1 MRILICIQK
10 KQNRGT
16 YAKNMKRGED
26 RMSNEN
32 TTAEEIRCDV
42 LRNANEDLEN
52 RIKYLER
59 QIAYKDGMIDG
70 LKFAIRCDGVSG
82 GEVR

>member
-1 MRILICIQK
+1 
-10 KQNRGT
+10 
-16 YAKNMKRGED
+16 
-26 RMSNEN
+26 MSNEN

>member
-1 MRILICIQK
+1 
-10 KQNRGT
+10 
-16 YAKNMKRGED
+16 
-26 RMSNEN
+26 MSNEN
-32 TTAEEIRCDV
+32 ITAEEIRCDV
-42 LRNANEDLEN
+42 LRNANENLEYRIKDLE
-52 RIKYLER
+52 I